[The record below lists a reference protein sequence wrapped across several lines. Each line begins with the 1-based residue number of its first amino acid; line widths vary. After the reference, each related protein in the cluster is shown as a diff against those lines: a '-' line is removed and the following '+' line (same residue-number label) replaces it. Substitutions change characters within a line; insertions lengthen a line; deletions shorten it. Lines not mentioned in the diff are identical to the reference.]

1 MMWNRMFGDYA
12 WTFWFMLA
20 CNVGTLQLLWFKRV
34 RTSPWLLFA
43 LALVINTGMWI
54 ERYVIVVTS
63 LTRDFLPSSWQNVL
77 PTWVDFG
84 ILFGSLGL
92 FFAMMFLFV
101 RLLPL
106 MTIFEVQELKHELKE
121 AQ

>member
-1 MMWNRMFGDYA
+1 MW
-12 WTFWFMLA
+12 
-20 CNVGTLQLLWFKRV
+20 V
-34 RTSPWLLFA
+34 
-43 LALVINTGMWI
+43 

-106 MTIFEVQELKHELKE
+106 MTIFEVQELKYELKE